1 MRKLLI
7 AMLSSALLC
16 AASPLLA
23 QDLEGDMDVLKGALR
38 TVQKTDDKAEM
49 VRALSDMRTAA
60 SDAKT
65 RTPDKLEGQP
75 ADSAQ
80 VKDYHAELDKLIGQ
94 IDESLKLANA
104 GDLAGAKEKAKH
116 FAATRDEGHK
126 KFR

>member
-1 MRKLLI
+1 MRKILI

-38 TVQKTDDKAEM
+38 TVEKTDNKAEM

-65 RTPDKLEGQP
+65 HTPDKLDGQP
-75 ADSAQ
+75 ADSPE
-80 VKDYHAELDKLIGQ
+80 VRDYHAQMDKLIGQ
-94 IDESLKLANA
+94 IDTSLKLANA
-104 GDLAGAKEKAKH
+104 GDLAGAREEAKK